1 MKWKCLELTIGSKR
15 TCTLRQVARAARMRA
30 QSAGWVNRNPTDEE
44 EEEEEEE
51 EEDTEHQN
59 GDSD

>member
-1 MKWKCLELTIGSKR
+1 
-15 TCTLRQVARAARMRA
+15 MRA

-51 EEDTEHQN
+51 DTEHQN

>member
-1 MKWKCLELTIGSKR
+1 
-15 TCTLRQVARAARMRA
+15 MRA

-51 EEDTEHQN
+51 EDTEHQN